1 MIDILK
7 EKMERI
13 AKKCFLET
21 VRSDKFLDILG
32 IADDSIPEEEDV
44 AVSTCVDKG
53 DGIMEACVYFID
65 IPFIGIVRYDSLG
78 NWADV
83 HLFTSLGGM
92 MLHNVE

>member
-1 MIDILK
+1 MD
-7 EKMERI
+7 MERI

-21 VRSDKFLDILG
+21 VRSRKFLDILG

-53 DGIMEACVYFID
+53 DGIIEACVYLID
-65 IPFIGIVRYDSLG
+65 IPVIGIVRCDSICK
-78 NWADV
+78 WEDV
-83 HLFTSLGGM
+83 HLFASLGGM